1 MLEPTR
7 IEVANVVP
15 TVIVTGP
22 VGVGKTS
29 TARAIADRLRAAGVP
44 HAMIDLDAIV
54 ECYPAPPDDPFNFRL
69 AMRNLAVLWRNFHDA
84 GARYL
89 VLNWVVEARDELDG
103 YRDAVPGA
111 DIRVARLRAP
121 LTTIHAR
128 IRQRAGGGDVTWE
141 LNRARQLA
149 EEMDETALEDLC
161 VETEGRDADA
171 VARVILGALGWPGG
185 ATRDGWSSG
194 PEVSPNGR

>member
-1 MLEPTR
+1 MTERERPPRLKPWRRDE
-7 IEVANVVP
+7 NSVP

-54 ECYPAPPDDPFNFRL
+54 ECYPAPQDDPFNFRL
-69 AMRNLAVLWRNFHDA
+69 AMKNLAALWSNFHAA

-89 VLNWVVEARDELDG
+89 VLNWVVEARDELEA

-111 DIRVARLRAP
+111 EIRVARLRAP
-121 LTTIHAR
+121 QSTIRAR
-128 IRQRAGGGDVTWE
+128 IHRRAGDEDVTWE

-149 EEMDETALEDLC
+149 QEMDETALEDLL
-161 VETEGRDADA
+161 VETDGRAADE
-171 VARVILGALGWPGG
+171 VARTILDVLAWPGG
-185 ATRDGWSSG
+185 QT
-194 PEVSPNGR
+194 